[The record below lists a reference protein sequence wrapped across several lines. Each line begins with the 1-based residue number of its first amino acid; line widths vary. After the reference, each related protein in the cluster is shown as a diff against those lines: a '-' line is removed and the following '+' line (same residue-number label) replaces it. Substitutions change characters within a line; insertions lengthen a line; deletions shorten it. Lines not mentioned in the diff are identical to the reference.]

1 MKNSVIILAAGKGT
15 RMQSELPKVLH
26 KLKNKTLLERVI
38 DTSKNLL
45 CEKIIVVIGYKK
57 NILKNEINKI
67 DNVEYAVQEEQK
79 GTAHAVKM
87 CFENLEGFTGNVI
100 ILSGD
105 VPLISKETLTKLIDT
120 KRITNSKASILTS
133 SIDEPSGYGRIIRN
147 SCGNLEKITE
157 HKDCNKIELEINE
170 INAGI
175 YVIENEF
182 LKKYIP
188 KIKNS
193 NAQGEYYLPDLVN
206 LMVLDNIPVSIFKTP
221 NFKEI
226 SGVNS
231 IEQLTDLE
239 NYIND

>member
-26 KLKNKTLLERVI
+26 KLKDKTLLDRVI
-38 DTSKNLL
+38 DTSKKLF

-57 NILKNEINKI
+57 DTLKKEIDKF
-67 DNVEYAVQEEQK
+67 DDVEYAVQEKQN

-87 CFENLEGFTGNVI
+87 CFKNLKDFVGNVI

-105 VPLISKETLTKLIDT
+105 VPLISQETLTRLINIKKT
-120 KRITNSKASILTS
+120 SNSKASVLTS
-133 SIDEPSGYGRIIRN
+133 SFDEPFGYGRIIRK
-147 SCGNLEKITE
+147 SSGNLEKITE
-157 HKDCNKIELEINE
+157 HKDCNQHELQIKE

-175 YVIENEF
+175 YVIENEY

-188 KIKNS
+188 KIKNN

-206 LMVLDNIPVSIFKTP
+206 LMVRDKIPVSIFKTL
-221 NFKEI
+221 NVREI

-231 IEQLTDLE
+231 VEQLKDLE